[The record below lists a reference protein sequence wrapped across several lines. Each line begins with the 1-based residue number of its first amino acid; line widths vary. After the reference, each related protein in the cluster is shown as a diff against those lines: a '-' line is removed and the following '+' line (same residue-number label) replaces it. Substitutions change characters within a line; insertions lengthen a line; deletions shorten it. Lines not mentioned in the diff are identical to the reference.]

1 MAKVYMFPTEKK
13 LPAGMEKRLKEVA
26 KEYVETLY
34 ATMTLFGLEGEPPP
48 TEEVQRMVEVAF
60 AEGIIEAIDDLI

>member
-1 MAKVYMFPTEKK
+1 MAKVYIFPQEKK

-34 ATMTLFGLEGEPPP
+34 ATMTLFGLESEPP
-48 TEEVQRMVEVAF
+48 TMEEVQKMVEKTF
-60 AEGIIEAIDDLI
+60 AEGIIEAIDELV